1 MINVENIFSV
11 FVKSVNNCYELL
23 GQKFLFS
30 VQYKREESHSRGQN
44 SRWDERPVWSVFGV
58 TQQSPYLQQLVP

>member
-11 FVKSVNNCYELL
+11 FVKTVNNHYELL
-23 GQKFLFS
+23 GQKILFS

-44 SRWDERPVWSVFGV
+44 SRWDERPVWSMLGV
-58 TQQSPYLQQLVP
+58 TQQSPYLQQIVS